1 MNNRDLAQQA
11 QLQLQ
16 AELAERQRLTPSGDP
31 QLDSHRLVIRALRQ
45 APALQLPPDF
55 AARIAAKVAAGEQS
69 SSLEDWLLT
78 LLMLMLAVTGL
89 IYVQPVL
96 ANVISHFHV
105 GLPTLPWRL
114 LVVAA
119 GSMATVGLLDRA
131 ATGWR
136 RGAQGR

>member
-11 QLQLQ
+11 QLQFQ
-16 AELAERQRLTPSGDP
+16 AELAERQGLPASGDP

-55 AARIAAKVAAGEQS
+55 AARIAAKLAAGEQN

-78 LLMLMLAVTGL
+78 LLLLMLAVAGL
-89 IYVQPVL
+89 VYVQPVM
-96 ANVISHFHV
+96 ADAISHFHV
-105 GLPTLPWRL
+105 GLPKLPWRL
-114 LVVAA
+114 LAAAA
-119 GSMATVGLLDRA
+119 GSMAMVGILDRA

-136 RGAQGR
+136 HGAQGR

>member
-1 MNNRDLAQQA
+1 MNDRDLAQQA

-16 AELAERQRLTPSGDP
+16 AELAERQGWPASGNP

-45 APALQLPPDF
+45 PPGLQLPPDF
-55 AARIAAKVAAGEQS
+55 AARIAAKVAAGEQN

-78 LLMLMLAVTGL
+78 LLLLMLAVAGL
-89 IYVQPVL
+89 IYVQPVM

-114 LVVAA
+114 LAA
-119 GSMATVGLLDRA
+119 AAASMAMVGVLDRA

-136 RGAQGR
+136 RGAHGG